1 MQGRGN
7 SLTALRGGSVAK
19 PRGAGM
25 TPVQRGVANAA
36 SRGAI
41 SITTVRGGGPKPP
54 PLRASPQLAMR
65 GQSPQIR
72 GQQPQQYADPYY
84 MAAYGKSTG
93 QAPSAGGH
101 PATSYGQNVSNMQ
114 SHHNKIL
121 EQQAYGYGPP
131 GGSGVRPPQVSPGSS
146 WHTPQGEFWLF
157 CYYVTVTNSHFRYF
171 RVQYVAEFCSN
182 QST

>member
-1 MQGRGN
+1 
-7 SLTALRGGSVAK
+7 
-19 PRGAGM
+19 
-25 TPVQRGVANAA
+25 
-36 SRGAI
+36 
-41 SITTVRGGGPKPP
+41 
-54 PLRASPQLAMR
+54 
-65 GQSPQIR
+65 
-72 GQQPQQYADPYY
+72 

-157 CYYVTVTNSHFRYF
+157 CY
-171 RVQYVAEFCSN
+171 
-182 QST
+182 